1 MHSSFKP
8 TVKPDI
14 ILPVEIEGNVCNV
27 FVLIRPGTELF
38 LQRLSKV
45 YEIVIYTASLSKY
58 ADPLID
64 ILDSKPTKIID
75 YRLFREHCTF
85 F

>member
-1 MHSSFKP
+1 
-8 TVKPDI
+8 
-14 ILPVEIEGNVCNV
+14 LPVEIEGSVCNV
-27 FVLIRPGTELF
+27 FVVIRPGTDFF

-64 ILDSKPTKIID
+64 ILDSKGIKVID